1 MVAQYFVTVVTP
13 MKSPSLARAFSR
25 RAFFAMAVLMAGIP
39 AAHAQQPTVV
49 KAEGAT
55 GKAVPYRIAVTDKL
69 GISVVGEEE
78 LTVISRVD
86 SKGHVNLKFL
96 GEVNVYGL
104 TISEAQKRIENA
116 YREGLY
122 LKAPQVTITIEDY
135 APRPVKITRQ
145 VKNQGRKSM
154 PPEAPMNHHDLVSM
168 AGGFT
173 DSAKGTNVKVTRV
186 YPDGS
191 KKVFEIDVESL
202 MKGRG
207 KAKAEDSEFLLEP
220 NDLVFVPERII

>member
-1 MVAQYFVTVVTP
+1 MNRPRPLPFARCRALLIPFVL
-13 MKSPSLARAFSR
+13 SLATLAT
-25 RAFFAMAVLMAGIP
+25 
-39 AAHAQQPTVV
+39 AQNAVV
-49 KAEGAT
+49 KSEMK
-55 GKAVPYRIAVTDKL
+55 GKKPMPYRIAITDKL

-78 LTVISRVD
+78 LSVISRVD
-86 SKGHVNLKFL
+86 AKGYINLKFL

-104 TISEAQKRIENA
+104 TISEAQKALENA
-116 YREGLY
+116 YREGRY

-135 APRPVKITRQ
+135 APRPVTITGQ
-145 VKNQGRKSM
+145 VKNQNRYSM
-154 PPEAPMNHHDLVSM
+154 PPESAMSVGDLVSM

-173 DSAKGTNVKVTRV
+173 DSAKGTEVRITRV

-191 KKVFEIDVESL
+191 KKVFVVDVESL
-202 MKGRG
+202 MKGKD